1 MVRVPEHHQEPEEDI
16 IDSGVNTK
24 APARH
29 RPAQQHM
36 DVANDI
42 EANQDK
48 VHPTEDDND
57 SHSSAASGGFKKQ
70 KSCEEELSKK

>member
-1 MVRVPEHHQEPEEDI
+1 MYLRKKDRAPEQPYSCKWKKYLMFPGKIMVRVPEHHQEPEEDI

-42 EANQDK
+42 EANQD
-48 VHPTEDDND
+48 
-57 SHSSAASGGFKKQ
+57 
-70 KSCEEELSKK
+70 